1 MSVNIFLVKFA
12 LDSGGAYVDGRSDLI
27 ESVTVPSDLF
37 HNLVAATDGAKCS
50 QLQVFE
56 DESRSASFQIDCYLP
71 DDASR
76 LRERL
81 REVFLDKLRKS
92 AAEVG
97 SASVNQLE
105 VKFLEAIL
113 GTFKVLTNLDALL
126 TQKLEGFRDDESM
139 VVRVDTNE

>member
-37 HNLVAATDGAKCS
+37 FNLVEAADGAKS
-50 QLQVFE
+50 SRLQVFE
-56 DESRSASFQIDCYLP
+56 DESKRVSFQIDCYLP
-71 DDASR
+71 DDTFR

-81 REVFLDKLRKS
+81 REVFLDELRKS

-105 VKFLEAIL
+105 FKFLDATL
-113 GTFKVLTNLDALL
+113 GRFNALTNLDALL
-126 TQKLEGFRDDESM
+126 TQKLKDFRDDESM

>member
-1 MSVNIFLVKFA
+1 MSVSIFLIKFA

-37 HNLVAATDGAKCS
+37 HNLVAGTDGIKRS
-50 QLQVFE
+50 QLKVFE
-56 DESRSASFQIDCYLP
+56 DESRRESFQIGCYLP

-81 REVFLDKLRKS
+81 REVFLDKLRNS

-97 SASVNQLE
+97 AASVNQLDA
-105 VKFLEAIL
+105 KPLEAIL
-113 GTFKVLTNLDALL
+113 GAFRALTNLDALL
-126 TQKLEGFRDDESM
+126 TQKLEGFRDDDSM